1 MQSLH
6 TGKRKT
12 ADEKIGG
19 KQEETI
25 KTAAKF
31 AFVLG
36 AAAAAVMTMTAV
48 SRLGENQI
56 TDGDAVYT
64 FSYSDSVP
72 TAVREE
78 LRLPERV
85 ERTSGEGES
94 IFDCIGEMFAE
105 LIFGGRGE
113 N

>member
-12 ADEKIGG
+12 AEEKIDG
-19 KQEETI
+19 KQDETI
-25 KTAAKF
+25 KNAAKF

-36 AAAAAVMTMTAV
+36 TAAVAVMTLTAV
-48 SRLGENQI
+48 SRLGGNQVA
-56 TDGDAVYT
+56 DGDAVYT

-78 LRLPERV
+78 LRPPERV
-85 ERTSGEGES
+85 EKTSGEGES

-105 LIFGGRGE
+105 LIFGARGE
-113 N
+113 S